1 MTTLDSLR
9 REPVYKLTG
18 LDRLDINDLGVDDF
32 GDSPYLETDDGE
44 RAYHTVG
51 FTEYLSAV
59 GRDDL
64 DQSELPKVAD
74 AIRAILTDKTSL
86 NADTIST
93 LDVSTLD
100 SGDEP
105 AITVEITFDSAS
117 NLTVEEAF
125 NTIMWPFWAA
135 MANMTDRGTFNWPYL
150 WNQV

>member
-9 REPVYKLTG
+9 SKPVYALTG
-18 LDRLDINDLGVDDF
+18 LDRLDITYLGVDDF
-32 GDSPYLETDDGE
+32 GASPYVETDDGE

-59 GRDDL
+59 GREDL
-64 DQSELPKVAD
+64 DQSELPKVAA
-74 AIRAILTDKTSL
+74 AIRAILADKTSL
-86 NADTIST
+86 SADTIST
-93 LDVSTLD
+93 LDVSHLD
-100 SGDEP
+100 SDEP
-105 AITVEITFDSAS
+105 GIAVEITFDSAS